1 MAQGKI
7 KMSTVGLIG
16 FMVGAFGVGYL
27 LGLISI
33 RKWYNAVMEEKYQQD
48 LKDLEKEESNLK

>member
-1 MAQGKI
+1 
-7 KMSTVGLIG
+7 MSTLGLIG

-33 RKWYNAVMEEKYQQD
+33 RKWYNGVMEAKFQQD
-48 LKDLEKEESNLK
+48 LKDLEKEDDNLK